1 MLDVLTIPSNRP
13 RRWLFLVLLVLI
25 GSSLPAGSSW
35 GQEVSPADRPNIL
48 VLFADDWRWD
58 TLGYAGNR
66 VVRTP
71 NLDAMAARGVWF
83 RNARVTTS
91 ICWVSRASLFLGQW
105 MARHGLERGGDPIP
119 PESWARGY
127 PALLRA
133 SGYWTGHV
141 GKWHNGPFPGEE
153 FDFGT
158 SYMGRHY
165 MTLADGTEIH
175 VTDRN
180 ERDTLRFLE
189 DRPKDRPF
197 CLTLAFF
204 ATHAEDPNPKQY
216 LYQPESAPLYEGVT
230 IPVPAT
236 ATEAHF
242 RALPPFLAT
251 EKNEGRIRWYW
262 RFDTPERYQESM
274 KAYYRMATEV
284 DAAIGRIVSKL
295 EEQGA
300 LDNTLI
306 VFMGDN
312 GYFHGEHG
320 LADKWYPYE
329 ESLRVPLIVVD
340 PRMPEARRGLVNDD
354 FVLNVDIAPTVL
366 KAAGVPI
373 PDEMQGRDF
382 APLYLDADPQSWRS
396 EFYYEHPTVSNRD
409 RIPSSRAV
417 VRKDE
422 KYSYWPEWDFEELY
436 DLEADPFEEH
446 NLAGDPVEAGRLRE
460 LRSRLEELMRRA
472 R

>member
-1 MLDVLTIPSNRP
+1 MLDARP
-13 RRWLFLVLLVLI
+13 ESSRRSMPWILLFLAL
-25 GSSLPAGSSW
+25 SPWSTAR
-35 GQEVSPADRPNIL
+35 GQGDRPNVL

-66 VVRTP
+66 VVQTP
-71 NLDAMAARGVWF
+71 NLDALAARGAWF
-83 RNARVTTS
+83 RDARVTTS
-91 ICWVSRASLFLGQW
+91 ICWVSRATLFTGQW
-105 MARHGLERGGDPIP
+105 MARHGLERGNEPIP
-119 PESWARGY
+119 PGAWDRTY
-127 PALLRA
+127 PSLLREA
-133 SGYWTGHV
+133 GYWTGHI
-141 GKWHNGPFPGEE
+141 GKWHNGPFPAEE

-165 MTLADGTEIH
+165 MTLPDGTEIH

-180 ERDTLRFLE
+180 ERDALRFLDE
-189 DRPKDRPF
+189 RPKDRPF

-216 LYQPESAPLYEGVT
+216 LYQPESASLYEGVT

-242 RALPPFLAT
+242 RALPPFLST
-251 EKNEGRIRWYW
+251 EENEGRIRWYW
-262 RFDTPERYQESM
+262 RFDTPERYQEYM

-284 DAAIGRIVSKL
+284 DEAIGRIVSAL
-295 EEQGA
+295 EGQGA
-300 LDNTLI
+300 LDDTLI

-354 FVLNVDIAPTVL
+354 FVLNADVAPTVL
-366 KAAGVPI
+366 AAAGVPI
-373 PDEMQGRDF
+373 PPGMQGRDF
-382 APLYLDADPQSWRS
+382 APLYLDADPPSWRE
-396 EFYYEHPTVSNRD
+396 EFYYEHPTVSNRE

-417 VRKDE
+417 VRDDV

-446 NLAGDPVEAGRLRE
+446 NLAADPAEADRLE
-460 LRSRLEELMRRA
+460 GLRSRLAELMEEA